1 MKNGG
6 KIDGFSMLQKLMDSP
21 GKMDGFPKL
30 MDSPGKIDGF
40 PKVSKVVHRHR
51 KSDGKIDVFKMA
63 QKVMKN
69 GGKIDGFN
77 NGPENDEKWWE
88 N

>member
-1 MKNGG
+1 MHWANL
-6 KIDGFSMLQKLMDSP
+6 ML
-21 GKMDGFPKL
+21 
-30 MDSPGKIDGF
+30 
-40 PKVSKVVHRHR
+40 SKVVHRHM
-51 KSDGKIDVFKMA
+51 KIDGKIDVLKMV

-77 NGPENDEKWWE
+77 SGPESDEKWWE